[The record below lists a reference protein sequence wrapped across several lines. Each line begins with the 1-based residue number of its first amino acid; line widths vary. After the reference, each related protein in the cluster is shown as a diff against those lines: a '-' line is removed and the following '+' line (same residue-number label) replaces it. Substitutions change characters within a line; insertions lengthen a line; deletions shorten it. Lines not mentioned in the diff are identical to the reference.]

1 MKLLWKH
8 FPGKF
13 YLNYCLIFVY
23 LQAARKH
30 YCTNKQVLKHKNV
43 DEDWCVSDLLLVHH
57 HFMTTLPDILT
68 LEAFPLV
75 LQQRVIER
83 RASMLSSIQVSKLLG
98 KLASLSYGK
107 TPVLYL
113 CSVP

>member
-1 MKLLWKH
+1 
-8 FPGKF
+8 
-13 YLNYCLIFVY
+13 VY

-43 DEDWCVSDLLLVHH
+43 DEDWCASDLLLVHH
-57 HFMTTLPDILT
+57 HLMTTVPDILT
-68 LEAFPLV
+68 LESFPAV
-75 LQQRVIER
+75 LQQRVTER
-83 RASMLSSIQVSKLLG
+83 RAPMLSSIQVSKLLG

-107 TPVLYL
+107 TPVLYI